1 MWSIESVATVGV
13 VAAGVALWY
22 RSLQARETAL
32 AVTREACRELAL
44 QPLDQSVALRRIR
57 LTRDRGRIRLRRL
70 YGFEFSTDG
79 SDRLA
84 GQTCLVGMRAEWV
97 RVEYPDGTVYLNT

>member
-1 MWSIESVATVGV
+1 MWPIEAVATGGL
-13 VAAGVALWY
+13 VAAGVAFWY

-32 AVTREACRELAL
+32 AVTRDACRELAL

-57 LTRDRGRIRLRRL
+57 LVRAGGGVRLRRL

-79 SDRLA
+79 SDRLT
-84 GQTCLVGMRAEWV
+84 GQTCLLGMRAEWV
-97 RVEYPDGTVYLNT
+97 RVEYPDGPVYLNT